1 MRAARVGME
10 ILAEM
15 RARIEPESRE
25 FYHSALQE
33 PAPTSLARS
42 QPRYGFAARRDSR
55 ACVKVPRRHPPE
67 KGGSMSWLWMFIVGL
82 IVGIV
87 AKFLMPGKDPGGFI
101 ITAILGV
108 AGMFLGGWLSSVIFG
123 TAAPGGELQPAG
135 FIGGVIGALILL
147 AIYRL
152 VKRRTG

>member
-1 MRAARVGME
+1 
-10 ILAEM
+10 
-15 RARIEPESRE
+15 
-25 FYHSALQE
+25 
-33 PAPTSLARS
+33 
-42 QPRYGFAARRDSR
+42 
-55 ACVKVPRRHPPE
+55 
-67 KGGSMSWLWMFIVGL
+67 MSWLWMLIVGL
-82 IVGIV
+82 VVGIV

-108 AGMFLGGWLSSVIFG
+108 AGMFLGGWLGSMVFG
-123 TAAPGGELQPAG
+123 TTPPGSEVQPAG